1 MKNLFLVFVLTFFF
15 ISLAHSQAIRI
26 SDSLWFSTNNSS
38 GEPKLTSISLP
49 NGGSVDLY
57 VWLKVA
63 SGGGFDAGGIF
74 LPVFYSQP
82 AESLL
87 RTGANG
93 AGKWSGNTGGPPGV
107 PVDTTFAVYAPF
119 TSWAY
124 RAAYDSSYSGLS
136 DSSEILLAFSQS
148 VAPGGGWN
156 GRAAVAKFRLTAVK
170 QGSSTVTTMYH
181 LLAGGA
187 RNAPAITNAAGSS
200 SWAPV
205 VVPLSVG
212 VALSSVSVDAIVSWN
227 MLSVP
232 VTVSD
237 YHKTAVF
244 PTAVSSA
251 FTYQGGYVVEPIL
264 ANGAG
269 YWLKFGGAETLT
281 LTGIARTTDTINVA
295 TGWNMVGS
303 ISSSVPVSSISSNP
317 PAIRTSPFFGYN
329 GAYIVS
335 STVDSGKA
343 YWVKVNQNGKLIL
356 SASPQNVAAASRIRI
371 ELTGEVPP
379 SPPGGDMSGAKSDI
393 PDHFALE
400 QNYPDPFNPS
410 TEIRYDLPED
420 AHVLLKIYDLL
431 GREVATLVDGL
442 ETSGYRT
449 VRFDA
454 STLPSGVYFYRLEAG
469 VFVDVKKMLLMK

>member
-1 MKNLFLVFVLTFFF
+1 
-15 ISLAHSQAIRI
+15 
-26 SDSLWFSTNNSS
+26 
-38 GEPKLTSISLP
+38 
-49 NGGSVDLY
+49 
-57 VWLKVA
+57 
-63 SGGGFDAGGIF
+63 
-74 LPVFYSQP
+74 
-82 AESLL
+82 
-87 RTGANG
+87 
-93 AGKWSGNTGGPPGV
+93 
-107 PVDTTFAVYAPF
+107 
-119 TSWAY
+119 
-124 RAAYDSSYSGLS
+124 
-136 DSSEILLAFSQS
+136 
-148 VAPGGGWN
+148 
-156 GRAAVAKFRLTAVK
+156 
-170 QGSSTVTTMYH
+170 
-181 LLAGGA
+181 
-187 RNAPAITNAAGSS
+187 
-200 SWAPV
+200 
-205 VVPLSVG
+205 
-212 VALSSVSVDAIVSWN
+212 

-237 YHKTAVF
+237 YHKTALF
-244 PTAVSSA
+244 PSAVSSA

-264 ANGAG
+264 SNGPG

-281 LTGIARTTDTINVA
+281 LTGIARTTDTINVT

-317 PAIRTSPFFGYN
+317 PAIRTSNFFGYN

-335 STVDSGKA
+335 ATVDSGKA

-356 SASPQNVAAASRIRI
+356 SASPQNVPAASRIRI

-431 GREVATLVDGL
+431 GREVATLVDGP

-454 STLPSGVYFYRLEAG
+454 STLPSGVYFYRLQAG